1 MSESTQSETPE
12 KPETPATGEPAA
24 AGGGNT
30 PEDDVR
36 MTIWEHLSELRS
48 RIVRAG
54 VAVAIGA
61 TVCWVY
67 KDNILGWLV
76 KPYETLWK
84 ERFPTIP
91 LELQTLAPADV
102 FVNYM
107 QMAIVGGIVVGVPV
121 IFYQLWSF
129 ISPGL
134 YAREK
139 KYVVPF
145 VLFST
150 TLFLSGVSFGYFVA
164 FPFFFGY
171 FFSLLGNIGSG
182 GTLLTSRPT
191 MESYLDFTEKLLLI
205 FGLIFELPLFIAFL
219 SIAGLVTPRQLVK
232 FTRWAILLSA
242 IAGAVITPGSE
253 VTSMLVVT
261 AALVGLY
268 ILSIGLSFLVAKRR
282 D

>member
-1 MSESTQSETPE
+1 MSDPSSTS
-12 KPETPATGEPAA
+12 ADSSVGTGETDGTSAQ
-24 AGGGNT
+24 
-30 PEDDVR
+30 PEADVR
-36 MTIWEHLSELRS
+36 MTIWEHLAELRGRVVKS
-48 RIVRAG
+48 GI
-54 VAVAIGA
+54 AVALGA
-61 TVCWVY
+61 TVVWTF
-67 KDNILGWLV
+67 KDNVLGALV
-76 KPYETLWK
+76 RPYEILWK
-84 ERFPTIP
+84 ARFPNIP
-91 LELQTLAPADV
+91 LELQTLAPADA

-107 QMAIVGGIVVGVPV
+107 QMSIVGGIVVGIPV

-150 TLFLSGVSFGYFVA
+150 ILFLAGVSFAYYVA

-171 FFSLLGNIGSG
+171 FFSLLGQIGTE
-182 GTLLTSRPT
+182 GTVLTSRPT
-191 MESYLDFTEKLLLI
+191 MESYLDFTERMLVV
-205 FGLIFELPLFIAFL
+205 FGIIFELPLFIGFL
-219 SIAGLVTPRQLVK
+219 SLAGLVTPRQLMK
-232 FTRWAILLSA
+232 FTRWAVLISA

-268 ILSIGLSFLVAKRR
+268 ILSIGVSFLVAKKKA
-282 D
+282 